1 MQVWPDRPAQSP
13 GEATHKERS
22 DGSDGAPA
30 GIG

>member
-13 GEATHKERS
+13 GAATHKERS
-22 DGSDGAPA
+22 DGSDGVPA